1 MNASP
6 AKLISQTPH
15 LSVDGSGRLRVEAVG
30 ETDAICPPRVDAS
43 AGEDP
48 SARLAIAGPNQCNK
62 AVSESVVQREVTLRA
77 QRLSRT
83 FGRSRPSSYRTNYR
97 PATEPI

>member
-43 AGEDP
+43 AREDAC
-48 SARLAIAGPNQCNK
+48 ARLAIAGPNQCNK
-62 AVSESVVQREVTLRA
+62 AVSESVFQRDDPARA
-77 QRLSRT
+77 APIEDFRALAAEQLPRLYSVAR
-83 FGRSRPSSYRTNYR
+83 
-97 PATEPI
+97 